1 VEFRLL
7 EEGVDEVIIL
17 ASDGLWDVV
26 NNEDALRIYYEG
38 GKGEKGALALV
49 QVGNSWFSLAQPRA
63 LLSSVVLS
71 LFGCWGA
78 QIWHMY

>member
-7 EEGVDEVIIL
+7 EEGVDEVMIL

-26 NNEDALRIYYEG
+26 NNEDALRIYNEG

-49 QVGNSWFSLAQPRA
+49 QVGNYWLI
-63 LLSSVVLS
+63 SSCITRQKPHYESPLIVQV
-71 LFGCWGA
+71 GN
-78 QIWHMY
+78 Y